1 MCHFINYDS
10 VSIEL
15 VVSDLNNKLAMDLLD
30 YWIEFR
36 FFTCNYNIAIGLSIL

>member
-15 VVSDLNNKLAMDLLD
+15 AISDLNNKLAMDLCYSYRLEHMYYD
-30 YWIEFR
+30 
-36 FFTCNYNIAIGLSIL
+36 L